1 VNSQYSTYILPHGRL
16 NWDVSDKVGLKIREA
31 NNGVGGKRL
40 VTFDVDNP
48 TALEKEKPVQ
58 SQLPWYAYSSFL
70 DWIEM
75 EKAKGG
81 YEKVALLGSNNM
93 AMPALLNKLATEN
106 LVIEASRILDC
117 FATIMPYLRKYHPE
131 LGENLKVDDLSARL
145 LPETTAIKQHDP
157 LDTAR
162 RSFLI
167 LQNFCESNIV
177 DRLLEKSTPMQKA
190 IEVSKGVIGKAV
202 EKKKREVERGKKG
215 KNKSNKSVA
224 MIVPSI
230 LSL

>member
-1 VNSQYSTYILPHGRL
+1 MISDLFLGNKNLRKLIDKTLLKEEERQQKAEAEIEKRKAEKAKGCELYDLTKEPGPEIEVIDPRKSPFLPPTSCLVIAFDVKLTDACWASEIYQLGARCVNSQYSTYILPHGRL

-40 VTFDVDNP
+40 VTYDVDNP

-106 LVIEASRILDC
+106 LVPEASRIINC
-117 FATIMPYLRKYHPE
+117 FATIMPYLRV
-131 LGENLKVDDLSARL
+131 G
-145 LPETTAIKQHDP
+145 
-157 LDTAR
+157 
-162 RSFLI
+162 
-167 LQNFCESNIV
+167 
-177 DRLLEKSTPMQKA
+177 
-190 IEVSKGVIGKAV
+190 KG
-202 EKKKREVERGKKG
+202 
-215 KNKSNKSVA
+215 
-224 MIVPSI
+224 M
-230 LSL
+230 